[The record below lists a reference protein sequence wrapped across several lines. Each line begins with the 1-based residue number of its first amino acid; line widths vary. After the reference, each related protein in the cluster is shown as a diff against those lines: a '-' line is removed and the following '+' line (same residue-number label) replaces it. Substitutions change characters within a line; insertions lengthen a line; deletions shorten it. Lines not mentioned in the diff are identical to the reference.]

1 MDFIR
6 NYRNRFGV
14 WPICETLTAHG
25 IAIAPSTFYAHQSR
39 GFGPT
44 GAELDEAYA
53 AHRIYRLW
61 EENRKVYGRRK
72 LWKAAIRDGML
83 IGRDQV
89 ERLMKITGIRGVS
102 RGMHRKKTTVANPAH
117 RRHPDRI
124 GCRWRYPSHPDQ
136 WWIADFT
143 YAWTREGF
151 CYVAFIVDAYS
162 RQVLGWVVT
171 TVMDTRM
178 VLMALEHA
186 LFSRKRTRMDF
197 TATGIVHHSDAGV
210 QYTSLAFTDAL
221 ADAGLQG
228 SIGSVGDALD
238 NAMME
243 STIGLYKTE
252 LIDVDPARTW
262 RDARE
267 VETET
272 ASWVYRYNHQRLHS
286 SIGDVPPIE
295 YEQDYEEFNTT
306 RKAQ

>member
-1 MDFIR
+1 
-6 NYRNRFGV
+6 
-14 WPICETLTAHG
+14 
-25 IAIAPSTFYAHQSR
+25 
-39 GFGPT
+39 
-44 GAELDEAYA
+44 
-53 AHRIYRLW
+53 
-61 EENRKVYGRRK
+61 
-72 LWKAAIRDGML
+72 
-83 IGRDQV
+83 
-89 ERLMKITGIRGVS
+89 
-102 RGMHRKKTTVANPAH
+102 
-117 RRHPDRI
+117 
-124 GCRWRYPSHPDQ
+124 
-136 WWIADFT
+136 
-143 YAWTREGF
+143 
-151 CYVAFIVDAYS
+151 
-162 RQVLGWVVT
+162 
-171 TVMDTRM
+171 
-178 VLMALEHA
+178 MALEHA

-197 TATGIVHHSDAGV
+197 TATGIVDHSDAGA

-272 ASWVYRYNHQRLHS
+272 ASWVYWYNHQRLHS

>member
-1 MDFIR
+1 MLQR
-6 NYRNRFGV
+6 
-14 WPICETLTAHG
+14 PIE
-25 IAIAPSTFYAHQSR
+25 
-39 GFGPT
+39 
-44 GAELDEAYA
+44 
-53 AHRIYRLW
+53 
-61 EENRKVYGRRK
+61 
-72 LWKAAIRDGML
+72 
-83 IGRDQV
+83 
-89 ERLMKITGIRGVS
+89 
-102 RGMHRKKTTVANPAH
+102 PA
-117 RRHPDRI
+117 
-124 GCRWRYPSHPDQ
+124 
-136 WWIADFT
+136 
-143 YAWTREGF
+143 
-151 CYVAFIVDAYS
+151 
-162 RQVLGWVVT
+162 
-171 TVMDTRM
+171 
-178 VLMALEHA
+178 
-186 LFSRKRTRMDF
+186 
-197 TATGIVHHSDAGV
+197 

-272 ASWVYRYNHQRLHS
+272 ASWVYWYNHQRLHS